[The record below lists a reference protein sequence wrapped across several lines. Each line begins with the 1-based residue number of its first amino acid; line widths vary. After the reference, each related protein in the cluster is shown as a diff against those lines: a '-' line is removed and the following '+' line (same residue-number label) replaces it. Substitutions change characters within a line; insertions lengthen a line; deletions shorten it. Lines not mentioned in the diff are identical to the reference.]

1 MKLYLI
7 QTKEILDF
15 EKEIGYELEVHER
28 KYSDWADG
36 PKSRYYARFHG
47 AELLDNGMLIGEQGN
62 GGTID
67 RAIKDYCVK
76 VSGETIVFYA
86 GTPNRKEIKFPRLV
100 HTQSVKL

>member
-7 QTKEILDF
+7 ETKEILDF

-28 KYSDWADG
+28 KYKHWVDS
-36 PKSRYYARFHG
+36 PKSRYYARFKG
-47 AELLDNGMLIGEQGN
+47 AELSDNGRLIGESGN
-62 GGTID
+62 GDTID
-67 RAIKDYCVK
+67 SAIKDYCVK

-86 GTPNRKEIKFPRLV
+86 GTQNRKEIKFPRLT